1 MRDRPSAFIRAHLR
15 FVPPASQP
23 LDLPAQF
30 RYTTPID
37 TLLFFTAE
45 VICPD
50 QGRVRAA
57 LEEWGVAYS
66 EVNITRDAAAAARLR
81 AWTGAPGMPRVPA
94 LAVVPAGEPA
104 GGPATPSAL
113 LVEPA
118 LGRLQGWLTAH
129 GLLPGEA
136 G

>member
-1 MRDRPSAFIRAHLR
+1 VSRPLA
-15 FVPPASQP
+15 
-23 LDLPAQF
+23 LPRHF

-45 VICPD
+45 IICPD

-57 LEEWGVAYS
+57 LEEWGVAYR
-66 EVNITRDAAAAARLR
+66 EVNLSRDAAAAARLR
-81 AWTGAPGMPRVPA
+81 EWTGWAGTPRVPS
-94 LAVVPAGEPA
+94 LAVVRDGE
-104 GGPATPSAL
+104 GETPRAL

-118 LGRLQGWLTAH
+118 LGRLQEWLGGL